1 MHTLNAAHYF
11 AVTVVAGICIYV
23 VAQILIGTYRF
34 ILEALEEYEG
44 GD

>member
-11 AVTVVAGICIYV
+11 AITLVAGICIYV
-23 VAQILIGTYRF
+23 VGRILIGTFRF
-34 ILEALEEYEG
+34 ILEALEGYEG